1 MSSSQLL
8 ILFLF
13 PPLSGISTIVVIG
26 GCGDWFDVQDT
37 TIIMDNYRCE
47 DATKKARSICKTFCT
62 GRVQYNGRGLVHQ
75 LPWPEHENKN
85 QVRTLKKIQLPDGFL
100 SSGSVIAAEDGHSVS
115 FYSKV
120 TPHDNTRISFIR
132 RTEGPI
138 DDDDDEK
145 NFCRSHTTDKDKA
158 SLERKMTVDLSRI
171 EQMIPSKEGALGMA
185 LAMLF
190 VNLVIEEQVISR
202 ITGASVSPCNE
213 MGDTGHHVTEG
224 IISECVT
231 EVVTSKRKLCRLLT
245 DDMKV
250 ASRKAILVRDN
261 REDKLHSLLVRFDNL
276 RDHWGCVSSD
286 EMSSGSSITSSSSEQ
301 QRDNGMCAN
310 IEYEDSRTV
319 KISNSKQPQ
328 YKSDLILARL
338 IHDQIMNHQDF
349 TWPRLNEAAACINR
363 FRLTSFT

>member
-1 MSSSQLL
+1 MSSSQQL

-13 PPLSGISTIVVIG
+13 STLLGISTIVVIG

-85 QVRTLKKIQLPDGFL
+85 QGRTLKKIQLPDGFC
-100 SSGSVIAAEDGHSVS
+100 SSGTVIAAEDGHSVS

-120 TPHDNTRISFIR
+120 APHDNTRISIIR
-132 RTEGPI
+132 RTEDSI
-138 DDDDDEK
+138 VVVDDDEK
-145 NFCRSHTTDKDKA
+145 NLCRSHTTDRDIA
-158 SLERKMTVDLSRI
+158 SFERKMTVDLSRI

-190 VNLVIEEQVISR
+190 VHLVVEEQVIPR
-202 ITGASVSPCNE
+202 ITGASVCPDNE
-213 MGDTGHHVTEG
+213 MSDTGHHVTED

-231 EVVTSKRKLCRLLT
+231 EVVTSKRKLCRLPT
-245 DDMKV
+245 DHMKV

-261 REDKLHSLLVRFDNL
+261 RENQLLSLLVRFDNL
-276 RDHWGCVSSD
+276 RDHWGCFSSD
-286 EMSSGSSITSSSSEQ
+286 EMSSGSSITSSSFRL
-301 QRDNGMCAN
+301 QRGPSK
-310 IEYEDSRTV
+310 EYEDGREV
-319 KISNSKQPQ
+319 EISNSKQPQ
-328 YKSDLILARL
+328 HKSDLILAIF

-349 TWPRLNEAAACINR
+349 TWPRLNEAAAFLNR

>member
-1 MSSSQLL
+1 M
-8 ILFLF
+8 
-13 PPLSGISTIVVIG
+13 
-26 GCGDWFDVQDT
+26 QDT
-37 TIIMDNYRCE
+37 TIVMDNYRCE

-100 SSGSVIAAEDGHSVS
+100 SSGTVIAAEDGHSVS
-115 FYSKV
+115 FHSKV
-120 TPHDNTRISFIR
+120 IPHDNARIGITRRIEDSIAV
-132 RTEGPI
+132 
-138 DDDDDEK
+138 EK
-145 NFCRSHTTDKDKA
+145 NLSRSHTADRDQA

-185 LAMLF
+185 FAMLF
-190 VNLVIEEQVISR
+190 VHLIIEEQVISR
-202 ITGASVSPCNE
+202 ITGASVSPGNE

-231 EVVTSKRKLCRLLT
+231 EVVTSKRKLCRIPI

-261 REDKLHSLLVRFDNL
+261 RDHQLHSLLVRFDNL
-276 RDHWGCVSSD
+276 RDNWGCISSD
-286 EMSSGSSITSSSSEQ
+286 EMSSGSSITLSSSKL
-301 QRDNGMCAN
+301 QRCLEARPSK
-310 IEYEDSRTV
+310 EYEDSREVEIT
-319 KISNSKQPQ
+319 NSKQPQ
-328 YKSDLILARL
+328 HKSDLILAIF

-349 TWPRLNEAAACINR
+349 TWPRLNEAAAFLNR

>member
-1 MSSSQLL
+1 
-8 ILFLF
+8 
-13 PPLSGISTIVVIG
+13 
-26 GCGDWFDVQDT
+26 
-37 TIIMDNYRCE
+37 MDNYRCE
-47 DATKKARSICKTFCT
+47 DASKKARSICKTFCT

-75 LPWPEHENKN
+75 LPWPEHENENKN

-100 SSGSVIAAEDGHSVS
+100 SSGTVIAAEDGHSVS

-132 RTEGPI
+132 KTEGPI
-138 DDDDDEK
+138 DDDDEK
-145 NFCRSHTTDKDKA
+145 NLCRSHTTDRDKA
-158 SLERKMTVDLSRI
+158 NLERKMTIDLSRI

-190 VNLVIEEQVISR
+190 VHLVIEEQLISR
-202 ITGASVSPCNE
+202 ITGASVSPCND
-213 MGDTGHHVTEG
+213 MGDTGHHVTEDV
-224 IISECVT
+224 ISECDA
-231 EVVTSKRKLCRLLT
+231 EVVTSKRKSCRLQT

-250 ASRKAILVRDN
+250 ASRKVILGRDN

-276 RDHWGCVSSD
+276 RDHWGYSSSD
-286 EMSSGSSITSSSSEQ
+286 EMSSGFSVTSSSSEQ
-301 QRDNGMCAN
+301 QGDLGICAN
-310 IEYEDSRTV
+310 NEYEDSRTV
-319 KISNSKQPQ
+319 KFSNSEQPQ
-328 YKSDLILARL
+328 FKSDLILARF